1 MSIWH
6 HPHNLTLVKKTYSSI
21 TKYICVYLGLFRQC
35 QKLVMGFF
43 QALSAVLCCTLL
55 PPVFL
60 SPSPASCVI
69 KPD

>member
-6 HPHNLTLVKKTYSSI
+6 HPHNLTLVKKLQFNYKIHLCISWPIQAMSET
-21 TKYICVYLGLFRQC
+21 CHGV
-35 QKLVMGFF
+35 FF